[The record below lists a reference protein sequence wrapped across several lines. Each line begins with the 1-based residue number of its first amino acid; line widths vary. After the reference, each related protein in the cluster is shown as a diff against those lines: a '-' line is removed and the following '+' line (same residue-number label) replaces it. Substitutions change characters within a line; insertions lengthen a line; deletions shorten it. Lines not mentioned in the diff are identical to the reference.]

1 MYIVTL
7 TQTRTISIPCNT
19 DTPDDAMILIA
30 KEYHDNHHAAL
41 ATDEDWDSV
50 EVSISCKTAHP
61 HIHPCTKANMT
72 DHYLVKS

>member
-19 DTPDDAMILIA
+19 DTPDDAMILVA
-30 KEYHDNHHAAL
+30 KEYHDNRHAAL
-41 ATDEDWDSV
+41 ANDEDWDSV

-61 HIHPCTKANMT
+61 SHSPLHKGEY
-72 DHYLVKS
+72 D